1 MPAYKAPLRDIHFA
15 FNEVLHYDRHY
26 QTLPGAADATPE
38 TIAAILEEAAKFCEQ
53 VINPLKASGDAEG
66 CHWRDGKV
74 TTPAGFRQAYEQFIE
89 GGWPQ
94 MAQESAY
101 GGQGLPA
108 SLNAVLYEMLTSAN
122 HAWAMYPSL
131 AWGAIKTI
139 TAHASDELKQ
149 RFLPRMVEGRW
160 AGTMCLT
167 EAHCGSDLGLLR
179 TKAVPRGD
187 GTYDI
192 SGTKIFISSGEHDLT
207 DNIIHIVLARLPDA
221 PEGVKGISLFLVPK
235 LWVDEQGKIDADS
248 ADKSNG
254 VSCGSIEHKM
264 GIHGNATCVINFDN
278 ARGYL
283 ISPPHKGMSSMFT
296 FINESRIGV
305 AQQGHGHIEA
315 SFQGAL
321 RYARERLQMRAPV
334 RVLPDKPADPII
346 AHPDVRRMLLT
357 QKAFAEGG
365 RLLNYHCA
373 QLVDLAHHD
382 ENPEQRQRAETELAL
397 LTPIAKGFL
406 TEISLEAT
414 ANGMQIFGG
423 HGFIKE
429 WGMEQEYRDTRITAI
444 YEGTN
449 GIQALDLLG
458 RKILASGGNVM
469 APFVSRMLAFCKKS
483 HTPRTATLAAKLQK
497 EIELWIALTKEVG
510 AAAGSDADAVG
521 AAAYDYLMLAGYTTL
536 AYFLAAGAAVAE
548 AALANNSSES
558 SYYEAKLVTAEFYF
572 DRILPRNLTLAA
584 TIRTSSKSL
593 MVLPA
598 DGFGQL

>member
-1 MPAYKAPLRDIHFA
+1 MPEYKAPLRDIQFA
-15 FNEVLHYDRHY
+15 FNEVLRFDQHYRN
-26 QTLPGAADATPE
+26 LPGAEEATPE
-38 TIAAILEEAAKFCEQ
+38 TLAAIVEEAAKFSEQ
-53 VINPLKASGDAEG
+53 VINPLNASGDRDG
-66 CHWRDGKV
+66 CKWQDGKV
-74 TTPAGFRQAYEQFIE
+74 TTPPGFKQAYERFIE

-94 MAQESAY
+94 MAQQVAY

-108 SLNAVLYEMLTSAN
+108 SMSAVLYEMMTSAN

-131 AWGAIKTI
+131 TWGAIKTI

-149 RFLPRMVEGRW
+149 RFLPPMVDGRW
-160 AGTMCLT
+160 SGTMCLT

-179 TKAVPRGD
+179 TKAVPRND
-187 GTYDI
+187 NTYDI
-192 SGTKIFISSGEHDLT
+192 SGTKIFISAGDHDFT

-235 LWVDEQGKIDADS
+235 LWVNEDGSSGA
-248 ADKSNG
+248 ANG

-264 GIHGNATCVINFDN
+264 GIHGNATCVLNFDN

-296 FINESRIGV
+296 FINESRLGV

-321 RYARERLQMRAPV
+321 RYARDRLQMRAPV

-357 QKAFAEGG
+357 QKSLAEGG
-365 RLLNYHCA
+365 RLLNYYCA
-373 QLVDLAHHD
+373 QLVDLAH
-382 ENPEQRQRAETELAL
+382 ESESPAERERAETELAL

-414 ANGMQIFGG
+414 SHGVQILGG

-429 WGMEQEYRDTRITAI
+429 WGMEQEYRDARITAI

-458 RKILASGGNVM
+458 RKILPSGGKIL
-469 APFVSRMLAFCKKS
+469 APFMRRIQEFCSRDHSPAMQQFAGQ
-483 HTPRTATLAAKLQK
+483 LQ
-497 EIELWIALTKEVG
+497 EHVALWVALTREIG
-510 AAAGSDADAVG
+510 EAAQKNADAVG
-521 AAAYDYLMLAGYTTL
+521 AAAYDYLMIAGYTTL
-536 AYFLAAGAAVAE
+536 AYFWAESAATAE
-548 AALANNSSES
+548 AALKNGSSDKAF
-558 SYYEAKLVTAEFYF
+558 YNAKLSTAKFYYQ
-572 DRILPRNLTLAA
+572 RLLPRNHSLAA
-584 TIRTSSKSL
+584 TIRSGAGSI
-593 MVLPA
+593 MDMPVEA
-598 DGFGQL
+598 FGLQ